1 LHTKQIYGSLKNIQK
16 LETNKSYLIKRLTS
30 FKFAFN
36 GIKLLFK
43 NEANAKIHFLATVIV
58 IIAGIIFKIKPIEW
72 CVIIITISVV
82 ISAEGFNSAIE
93 KLTDSIYK
101 DKHDIAGTIKDIA
114 AGAVLI
120 CAIGAAIIGIV
131 IFLPYIINM
140 LYSK

>member
-1 LHTKQIYGSLKNIQK
+1 M
-16 LETNKSYLIKRLTS
+16 ETNKSYLKQRLAS

-43 NEANAKIHFLATVIV
+43 NEANAKIHLLAAVVVIV
-58 IIAGIIFKIKPIEW
+58 AGIFFNITRIEW
-72 CVIIITISVV
+72 CIIIVTIAVV

-101 DKHDIAGTIKDIA
+101 DRHELAGAIKDIA

-120 CAIGAAIIGIV
+120 CAIAAAIIGIV

-140 LYSK
+140 LNSK